1 MTIRTPICDRFGID
15 VPIVQTG
22 MGWVAG
28 PLPPISHDDDELAQ
42 TLRRERLA
50 AVSAS

>member
-1 MTIRTPICDRFGID
+1 MTLHTRICDRFGID

-28 PLPPISHDDDELAQ
+28 P
-42 TLRRERLA
+42 RL
-50 AVSAS
+50 VSATDNVGALGILA